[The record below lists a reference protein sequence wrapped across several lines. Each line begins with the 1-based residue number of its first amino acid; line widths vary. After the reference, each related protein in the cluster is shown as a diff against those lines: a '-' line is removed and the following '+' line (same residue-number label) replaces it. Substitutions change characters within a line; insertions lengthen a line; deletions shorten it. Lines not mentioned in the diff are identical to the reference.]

1 MKITKGTPQAIE
13 LFKLL
18 KKEGN
23 LVDIYSPEFFDR
35 QPDVEES
42 PNAPFHKDGMAYID
56 EMEAD
61 PYDMKKPKN
70 HLIFIF
76 IERSNEHVIKK
87 LLEIYPALTE
97 NFQRFHKPDFL
108 ILNLYTRQML
118 CISFSGENFMFAENP
133 FYKKEV
139 YFNRFTEAEGGEK
152 YMNKFT
158 EHDFYDVVGSFTRAV
173 EQLSQS
179 MYEWAD
185 LPYDAD
191 SIESSLD
198 EGPQSGGLYYVDGDD
213 ESHTKEELEKYLEQ
227 YANCQND
234 ADNALAVIR
243 AFFPN
248 CEWRGAY

>member
-1 MKITKGTPQAIE
+1 MKITKGTPQAME
-13 LFKLL
+13 LFELL

-23 LVDIYSPEFFDR
+23 LVDVYSPEFFDR

-42 PNAPFHKDGMAYID
+42 PNAPFHKDALAYID
-56 EMEAD
+56 EMEDD
-61 PYDMKKPKN
+61 PDEMKKPKN

-76 IERSNEHVIKK
+76 IEKSKEHVIKK

-118 CISFSGENFMFAENP
+118 GLSFSGENFMFAENP
-133 FYKKEV
+133 FYKKAI
-139 YFNRFTEAEGGEK
+139 YFNGFTGARDVEK

-158 EHDFYDVVGSFTRAV
+158 EHDYYDVVGSFTKAV

-185 LPYDAD
+185 LPYDED
-191 SIESSLD
+191 SIEISLD
-198 EGPQSGGLYYVDGDD
+198 EGPQSDGLYYVDGDN
-213 ESHTKEELEKYLEQ
+213 EGHTQEELEEYLEQ

-234 ADNALAVIR
+234 ADNALVVIR